1 MFHGKKCPLDV
12 IRLFLMCSLLI
23 QLNIAEGILNALL
36 DASQLVRHY
45 PLLEGKEILQ
55 TKRAQFDE
63 IKIKWDSFE
72 SITKHFESRAK

>member
-1 MFHGKKCPLDV
+1 
-12 IRLFLMCSLLI
+12 MCSLLI

-45 PLLEGKEILQ
+45 PLLEGEEILQ